1 MRRMGLRV
9 GSSLLILGVIVGVV
23 CMLLP
28 SLTNNRV
35 RSGEAALGLI
45 PAGVFFLLGFVFT
58 ILSLIFSVRARK
70 VAATYKARLQ
80 PEGIVLFE
88 EDVKG
93 SMTFRNF
100 RSPGRYSNW
109 RKVLITSLIA
119 LTKTRL
125 LALKGSSPIIDVPFT
140 DERLRRMKFSLEGEK
155 TLLVAFD
162 ANLFQPEWSGEIE
175 YRFKTSQAK
184 RFLELIS
191 ISSPATTLQGQ
202 E

>member
-1 MRRMGLRV
+1 MRRTGLKV
-9 GSSLLILGVIVGVV
+9 GISLLILGVIGGGI
-23 CMLLP
+23 CLLLP
-28 SLTNNRV
+28 SLTAGRV
-35 RSGEAALGLI
+35 RFSQAAFGLI

-58 ILSLIFSVRARK
+58 TLSLIFSVRARK
-70 VAATYKARLQ
+70 VAAAYRARLQ

-100 RSPGRYSNW
+100 RSPGTYYSW
-109 RKVLITSLIA
+109 RKVLITSLVA
-119 LTKTRL
+119 LTRTRL
-125 LALKGSSPIIDVPFT
+125 LALKGSNPIIDVPLT

-175 YRFKTSQAK
+175 YRFKTSEARRLWESLPK
-184 RFLELIS
+184 
-191 ISSPATTLQGQ
+191 
-202 E
+202 

>member
-1 MRRMGLRV
+1 MGLKV
-9 GSSLLILGVIVGVV
+9 GSSLLILGVLVGGI
-23 CMLLP
+23 CLLLP
-28 SLTNNRV
+28 SLTNNRI

-45 PAGVFFLLGFVFT
+45 PAGVFFLLGLVFT
-58 ILSLIFSVRARK
+58 TLSVIFSIRARK
-70 VAATYKARLQ
+70 VAAAYKSQLQ

-100 RSPGRYSNW
+100 RSPGSYYSW

-140 DERLRRMKFSLEGEK
+140 DERMRQMRFSLEGEK

-175 YRFKTSQAK
+175 YRFKTPQA
-184 RFLELIS
+184 RSFL
-191 ISSPATTLQGQ
+191 TLLPK
-202 E
+202 

>member
-1 MRRMGLRV
+1 MRKLGLKV
-9 GSSLLILGVIVGVV
+9 GSLLLILGVIGGGI
-23 CMLLP
+23 CLLLP

-35 RSGEAALGLI
+35 RSGEAAFGLI
-45 PAGVFFLLGFVFT
+45 PASLFFLLGFVFT
-58 ILSLIFSVRARK
+58 ILSVIFSVRARK
-70 VAATYKARLQ
+70 VAAAYKSRLQ

-100 RSPGRYSNW
+100 RSPGRYDSW

-119 LTKTRL
+119 VTKTRL
-125 LALKGSSPIIDVPFT
+125 LALKGSSPIINVPFT

-162 ANLFQPEWSGEIE
+162 ANLFQPEWSGAIE
-175 YRFKTSQAK
+175 YRFKTSQARRLLGLLTK
-184 RFLELIS
+184 
-191 ISSPATTLQGQ
+191 
-202 E
+202 